1 MEFNI
6 MLYSGGLFIGF
17 YFLGRGTT
25 KLLKYFYQIKKINQ
39 IINYDY

>member
-6 MLYSGGLFIGF
+6 FLYAGGLFIGY

-25 KLLKYFYQIKKINQ
+25 KLLKYIGKIKKIN
-39 IINYDY
+39 